1 MRASWRSGRSDDEME
16 TTVDI
21 GEPQRKIVVEPIR
34 DPVPERT
41 PKPLEVPATPN
52 TPEPVPSQAH

>member
-1 MRASWRSGRSDDEME
+1 MGASWRAARVRDAITRME
-16 TTVDI
+16 I

-41 PKPLEVPATPN
+41 PQPREEPAAPER
-52 TPEPVPSQAH
+52 PEPVRVGR